1 MTYNQPNNQG
11 FYGQF
16 GGQFVPE
23 TLMTAVKELEVAY
36 EDSKKDPVFQ
46 AERPWPSPPC
56 QKNGKKQSHC

>member
-23 TLMTAVKELEVAY
+23 TLLSAVNDVNL
-36 EDSKKDPVFQ
+36 S
-46 AERPWPSPPC
+46 
-56 QKNGKKQSHC
+56 N